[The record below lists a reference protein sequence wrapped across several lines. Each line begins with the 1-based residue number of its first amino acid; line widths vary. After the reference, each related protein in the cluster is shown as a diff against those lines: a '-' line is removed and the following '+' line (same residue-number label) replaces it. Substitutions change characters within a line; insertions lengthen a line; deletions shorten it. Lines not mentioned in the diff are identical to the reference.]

1 MEGQTNEF
9 VSLEDA
15 LNVDNTYGR
24 QVKTF
29 VGFNTGFRTFTVNL
43 SLFEVQEMTE
53 VANEQSKTTTA
64 IAQRKLDISHAS
76 AIGKYILKGLLT
88 AARRKNGKQGK
99 RTSEA
104 FETIQKNMGTQPYL
118 SIPPL
123 VASLRSCEPNGTN
136 LKVNA
141 MKSDGGETA
150 CYKIF
155 LNPGDT
161 LWVVDGQHRRM
172 GLQLVHEFLKYI
184 ATHHKYPARASLYSQ
199 TSKDDLTA
207 NILDVWADCNQML
220 RECYIAMEVHLG
232 LTIDQER
239 QLFHDLNN
247 LSKKVDKSLALNF
260 DGSNPI
266 NSFIGEVILD
276 DLFNEYDFPQIV
288 EKDKSD
294 WNTKGLTRQ
303 ELVAVNA
310 LLFLNKTNINGAVP
324 AVTEPKLEEAREFWE
339 TILSIESFTSDNP
352 KQETVAAQPVVLK
365 AIAKLTFDFLF
376 GKNKEWINEENASLL
391 KEGIKTFDFSHS
403 NPVWRYYELNNDQ
416 RIQLG
421 LTGIEEFLPSDDE
434 GFNRDIGKFDEH
446 AGVFKFG
453 AKHND
458 IYPIIGD
465 MIRWKLGLPNRKKV
479 VATSA

>member
-1 MEGQTNEF
+1 MSEF

-15 LNVDNTYGR
+15 LNVNNTFGR

-53 VANEQSKTTTA
+53 VANEQSKSSTA
-64 IAQRKLDISHAS
+64 VAQRKLDINHAS
-76 AIGKYILKGLLT
+76 AIGKYVLKGLLT
-88 AARRKNGKQGK
+88 AARRKNNMQGK
-99 RTSEA
+99 NISLS
-104 FETIQKNMGTQPYL
+104 FEEIQKNMGTQPYL

-123 VASLRSCEPNGTN
+123 VASLRSCKPNGTN
-136 LKVNA
+136 LQVNA
-141 MKSDGGETA
+141 MVARDGETA

-184 ATHHKYPARASLYSQ
+184 ATHHKYPARASLYSH
-199 TSKDDLTA
+199 TSKEDLTPEM
-207 NILDVWADCNQML
+207 LDVWSDCNQML

-260 DGSNPI
+260 DGSNPV
-266 NSFIGEVILD
+266 NSFVGEVIID
-276 DLFNEYDFPQIV
+276 DLFEEFDFPEIS
-288 EKDKSD
+288 EKNKLD
-294 WNTKGLTRQ
+294 WNVKGLTRQ
-303 ELVAVNA
+303 ELVAINA
-310 LLFLNKTNINGAVP
+310 LLFLNKTNINGALPSAIVP
-324 AVTEPKLEEAREFWE
+324 KVETAREFWE
-339 TILSIESFTSDNP
+339 TLLNLESFTSDNP

-365 AIAKLTFDFLF
+365 ALAKLTFDFTF
-376 GKNKEWINEENASLL
+376 GKNKEWVSDENVKLL
-391 KEGIKTFDFSHS
+391 KDGIKTFDFKHS
-403 NPVWRYYELNNDQ
+403 NPIWRYYEFDEQQKAEN
-416 RIQLG
+416 G
-421 LTGIEEFLPSDDE
+421 LSGLEEFLPSDDE
-434 GFNRDIGKFDEH
+434 GFNRDIGNFDVH
-446 AGVFKFG
+446 TGVFRFG

-465 MIRWKLGLPNRKKV
+465 MIRWKIGLPSRKKNV
-479 VATSA
+479 IQ